1 MKDVYGSE
9 MAPKLERR
17 MGTVAAERKTTVDQ
31 PVPAA
36 ALGTGT
42 PISQGAMLD
51 FSEFGGPKDKKDPDA
66 ETPAVKPFPKQG
78 EPVKKD
84 GEHYVYRGFGG
95 VPFRCKSPTPPEIKA
110 KDPRQPV
117 VTADVCV
124 RLFDLS
130 KPDDV
135 RDYAMVWDQAT
146 KGFFT
151 APTEERQWV
160 AEKQTWYVFVRWG
173 VKYWELP
180 ND

>member
-17 MGTVAAERKTTVDQ
+17 MGTVAQEHKVAAEI
-31 PVPAA
+31 PVPAQV
-36 ALGTGT
+36 LGTGA
-42 PISQGAMLD
+42 PISSGTMLD
-51 FSEFGGPKDKKDPDA
+51 FSDFGGPKDKKDTDA
-66 ETPAVKPFPKQG
+66 ETPATKPFPKQG
-78 EPVKKD
+78 APVKQE
-84 GEHYVYRGFGG
+84 GEHFIFRGFGG
-95 VPFRCKSPTPPEIKA
+95 VPFRCKTQVPPEIKA

-130 KPDDV
+130 KPEDIK
-135 RDYAMVWDQAT
+135 DYAMVWDHAA

-180 ND
+180 DE